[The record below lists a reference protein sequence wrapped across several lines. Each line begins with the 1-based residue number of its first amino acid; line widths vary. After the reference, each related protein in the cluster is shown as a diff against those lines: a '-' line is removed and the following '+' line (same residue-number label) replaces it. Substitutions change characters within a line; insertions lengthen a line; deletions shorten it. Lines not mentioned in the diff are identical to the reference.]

1 MNTCKLIFRNVCK
14 NIRDYLIYFLTL
26 KRSFSLFYEFN
37 SISDQPAFSNMGMTG
52 TLLYRQLGI
61 MLSTL
66 STMIAVVLAFLIL
79 YANQFLLKRRKKE
92 LGVYMM
98 LGMKNALCWHHCA
111 GHRIAFGLFLFARV
125 FFDCIAAFCNQS

>member
-1 MNTCKLIFRNVCK
+1 VNTCKLIFRNVCK

-26 KRSFSLFYEFN
+26 TLSVSLFYAFN

-92 LGVYMM
+92 LGVYMIGM
-98 LGMKNALCWHHCA
+98 LLLHCRATRKSRLA
-111 GHRIAFGLFLFARV
+111 GRLYSVQKIK
-125 FFDCIAAFCNQS
+125 FCRKHTL

>member
-26 KRSFSLFYEFN
+26 TLSVSLFYAFN

-98 LGMKNALCWHHCA
+98 LGMKK
-111 GHRIAFGLFLFARV
+111 GRISGCLQAKRFVLASLRLAQGYFWAFSFRKVFL
-125 FFDCIAAFCNQS
+125 

>member
-1 MNTCKLIFRNVCK
+1 
-14 NIRDYLIYFLTL
+14 
-26 KRSFSLFYEFN
+26 
-37 SISDQPAFSNMGMTG
+37 MGMTG

-98 LGMKNALCWHHCA
+98 LGMKKGVFPGCLQAKRFVLASLRWAQDCFW
-111 GHRIAFGLFLFARV
+111 AFSFRKVFL
-125 FFDCIAAFCNQS
+125 